1 MSETATSNA
10 SQVPAIEG
18 WFTLDQNPHLIG
30 SQCAG
35 CGTYVF
41 PPREGACPSPLC
53 DSDELKATPFSR
65 FGTVWSYAENRYAPP
80 LPYRAAEPFEPYALV
95 AVQLEKEGI
104 IVLGQAPKGILAKD
118 LKVGMRMQLET
129 DVLYREDGVDYMVYV
144 WAPAV
149 QDEVAGGAK

>member
-1 MSETATSNA
+1 
-10 SQVPAIEG
+10 
-18 WFTLDQNPHLIG
+18 
-30 SQCAG
+30 
-35 CGTYVF
+35 
-41 PPREGACPSPLC
+41 
-53 DSDELKATPFSR
+53 
-65 FGTVWSYAENRYAPP
+65 
-80 LPYRAAEPFEPYALV
+80 V